1 MHALDSLC
9 FNNSPLSPSAQIS
22 RGVGGFFQA
31 KNAAE
36 QQKQASSDFSHVHP
50 SKSPA
55 VSHPIYPSI
64 GFTFLLLL
72 QLFFFLL
79 RLGRSLAGCLSAAR
93 SPLCYN
99 FFDFPPESRFF
110 SFASCTLSSPHLL
123 HLEKSGLQLS
133 AVATT
138 PADAVTCTSL
148 LGRLQRAGLSH
159 THTNSTHSHSTDLAA
174 HRRWPGPFACNG
186 TGRIHGCFCCPWFSC
201 AMSGGGRFRNFPAAA
216 VETATAT
223 RVFRPE
229 WCRRRPPAVKF
240 QFALAL

>member
-22 RGVGGFFQA
+22 RGGGVGGFFRA

-36 QQKQASSDFSHVHP
+36 QQASSDFSHVHP

-79 RLGRSLAGCLSAAR
+79 RLGRSPFVRSLAGCLSAR

-148 LGRLQRAGLSH
+148 LGRLQRAGRRSLSH
-159 THTNSTHSHSTDLAA
+159 TQTPLTLTAPTSQHIDV
-174 HRRWPGPFACNG
+174 GPARSPAMALEEF
-186 TGRIHGCFCCPWFSC
+186 TGVSVARGSLVLCQE
-201 AMSGGGRFRNFPAAA
+201 AAA
-216 VETATAT
+216 FAI
-223 RVFRPE
+223 FQQPSRPQLQPE
-229 WCRRRPPAVKF
+229 F
-240 QFALAL
+240 FAQSGAAAPRQ